1 MTLEEYRQLVLSEML
16 AMTNDGGEPL
26 LTERQAQQI
35 LKDLGDAP
43 LADGMMFN
51 TPAETAQFI
60 MEG

>member
-1 MTLEEYRQLVLSEML
+1 ML
-16 AMTNDGGEPL
+16 AMTDDDGTPL
-26 LTERQAQQI
+26 MTEREALQI